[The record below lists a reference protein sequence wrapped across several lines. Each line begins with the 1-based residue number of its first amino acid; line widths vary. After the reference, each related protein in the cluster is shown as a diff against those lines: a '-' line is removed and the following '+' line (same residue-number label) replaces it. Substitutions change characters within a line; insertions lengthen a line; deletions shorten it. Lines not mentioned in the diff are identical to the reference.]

1 MIKQSYKKLL
11 SITQENKI
19 EVISTGDV
27 GINNIYEEY
36 AYATLKCGKYTLSM
50 YQDLNVE
57 ILNMLRAVESK
68 HVFLDRYSDFMR
80 YSLDSGEVDK
90 IFTIKE
96 IHDAGTLIMNGPTG
110 LSYYSNNLDEIIEIV
125 AKTVL
130 YENFEDIILKD
141 FSHILSVNKINGAY
155 KVRGVKHE
163 DYNKS
168 IKNHEDLKNSN
179 SNS

>member
-1 MIKQSYKKLL
+1 MIKQSYKKLP

-57 ILNMLRAVESK
+57 ILNMLRAIESK
-68 HVFLDRYSDFMR
+68 HVFLDRYSYFMR

-90 IFTIKE
+90 IY
-96 IHDAGTLIMNGPTG
+96 GV
-110 LSYYSNNLDEIIEIV
+110 SR
-125 AKTVL
+125 VL
-130 YENFEDIILKD
+130 
-141 FSHILSVNKINGAY
+141 
-155 KVRGVKHE
+155 
-163 DYNKS
+163 
-168 IKNHEDLKNSN
+168 
-179 SNS
+179 

>member
-57 ILNMLRAVESK
+57 ILKMLRAVESK

-96 IHDAGTLIMNGPTG
+96 IHDAGTLIMNSPVG
-110 LSYYSNNLDEIIEIV
+110 LSYYTDNLDETIGIV
-125 AKTVL
+125 AKS
-130 YENFEDIILKD
+130 YNYNNYEDIILKD

-163 DYNKS
+163 EFNKL
-168 IKNHEDLKNSN
+168 IKDHEDLKNSN